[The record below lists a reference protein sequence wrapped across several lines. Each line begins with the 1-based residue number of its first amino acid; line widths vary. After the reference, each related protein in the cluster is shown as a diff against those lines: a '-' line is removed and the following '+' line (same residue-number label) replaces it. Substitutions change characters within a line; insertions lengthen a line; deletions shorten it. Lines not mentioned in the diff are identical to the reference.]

1 MKWLKVMK
9 ILFWNKFLTV
19 DLSDIFKQIIEP
31 WYLLL
36 NLVKKH
42 PVLQFINFTIL
53 QILFCIFTPNNLNQK
68 PIKMKIIKL
77 LIVAVFVLTAFI
89 SNSQSSKNEFF
100 GMWTIDID
108 GGSVGWIEVHEKD
121 GFLDADLLWRGG
133 SVVPVA
139 HVYFADDNNL
149 VVTRTYEMSKSGDRK
164 HVVTQTY
171 KFKRKGEKFTGVLV
185 EPARNGKG
193 VNETKFN
200 GWKLPDVGVAPDLS
214 KVKYGETIQLF
225 NGKDLTGWR
234 LINPKQANGFKVVDG
249 VLVND
254 PVNKEGKRVNFGNL
268 RTEQEFEDFN
278 IKLEVNVPV
287 HSNSGVYLRGMY
299 EIQVVDSYGK
309 ELDSH
314 NMGGLY
320 SRVTPTQAAEKPG
333 GEWQTMDITLCDRH
347 VTVILNGKT
356 IIDNQPAYGPTG
368 GAMSA
373 DVFKAGPIYLQGD
386 HGKVSYRNMVLTPIM
401 K

>member
-1 MKWLKVMK
+1 
-9 ILFWNKFLTV
+9 
-19 DLSDIFKQIIEP
+19 
-31 WYLLL
+31 
-36 NLVKKH
+36 
-42 PVLQFINFTIL
+42 
-53 QILFCIFTPNNLNQK
+53 
-68 PIKMKIIKL
+68 
-77 LIVAVFVLTAFI
+77 
-89 SNSQSSKNEFF
+89 
-100 GMWTIDID
+100 
-108 GGSVGWIEVHEKD
+108 
-121 GFLDADLLWRGG
+121 
-133 SVVPVA
+133 
-139 HVYFADDNNL
+139 
-149 VVTRTYEMSKSGDRK
+149 
-164 HVVTQTY
+164 
-171 KFKRKGEKFTGVLV
+171 
-185 EPARNGKG
+185 

-214 KVKYGETIQLF
+214 KVKFGKPIQLF
-225 NGKDLTGWR
+225 NGKNLDGWK

-254 PVNKEGKRVNFGNL
+254 PVNKDGERVNFGNL
-268 RTEQEFEDFN
+268 RTEQKFEDFN
-278 IKLEVNVPV
+278 IKLEVNVTV

-299 EIQVVDSYGK
+299 EIQVVDSYGN

-320 SRVTPTQAAEKPG
+320 SRVSPTHAAEKPG

-386 HGKVSYRNMVLTPIM
+386 HGKVSYRNMVLTPI
-401 K
+401 KK